1 MWVAEAERRRSLRM
15 GRKVEEPRSDDVG
28 TSWYLG

>member
-1 MWVAEAERRRSLRM
+1 MAEAERRRSLRM
-15 GRKVEEPRSDDVG
+15 GREVEEPRRDDVG